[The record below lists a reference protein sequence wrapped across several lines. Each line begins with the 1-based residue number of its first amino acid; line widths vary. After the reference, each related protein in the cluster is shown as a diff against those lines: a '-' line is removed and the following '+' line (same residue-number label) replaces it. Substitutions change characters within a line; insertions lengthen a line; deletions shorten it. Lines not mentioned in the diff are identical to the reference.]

1 MRSATDLRP
10 VGVGRGVG
18 EAADAV
24 VVGEQI
30 ATHVHP
36 QLAHRLLLLDLLAG
50 LALGGGGGLGGR
62 GLRNVR
68 QQVRRLP
75 SGIIYL

>member
-1 MRSATDLRP
+1 M
-10 VGVGRGVG
+10 G

-30 ATHVHP
+30 ADVHP
-36 QLAHRLLLLDLLAG
+36 QLAHRLLLLHLLG
-50 LALGGGGGLGGR
+50 RLVFRGCLGR

-75 SGIIYL
+75 SGI